1 MNAAPKVGLRLQQP
15 KINRFLAERHKCNC
29 ETDILSWP
37 GPRQYVAFRGLINVM
52 DVIWE
57 SRGWGW
63 GCLTLIKPSTHT
75 HHTPTHRSRERER
88 HTERYIT
95 VQILKALFCLQSL
108 FRNLRVA
115 NQTPPGSE
123 KKELLTE
130 TSDGSNRTAYCFS
143 K

>member
-1 MNAAPKVGLRLQQP
+1 MGKPGLGVGAPHFNQTV
-15 KINRFLAERHKCNC
+15 
-29 ETDILSWP
+29 
-37 GPRQYVAFRGLINVM
+37 Y
-52 DVIWE
+52 
-57 SRGWGW
+57 
-63 GCLTLIKPSTHT
+63 THT
-75 HHTPTHRSRERER
+75 PHTHTQEQRERER
-88 HTERYIT
+88 DREIKTDRGTERYIT
-95 VQILKALFCLQSL
+95 VQIFKALFCLQSL